1 MKRGKRICKTL
12 KEIRAQVARAN
23 DIPYEPTECKH
34 KGDCAG
40 TCPKCEEEVR
50 YIEHQLNI
58 RRMLG
63 KAVAVVG
70 VSAGLAALTA
80 CNGPIKHL
88 VRPDVRGK
96 MPAHDYVDST
106 DKQGEVPS
114 TKDTLYKRES
124 QPTNTPIVESPL
136 EGDVAAPE
144 PDDQDP
150 KQPND

>member
-80 CNGPIKHL
+80 CNGQIKHL

-106 DKQGEVPS
+106 DQQNNVKKGVKVNPDSIYE
-114 TKDTLYKRES
+114 
-124 QPTNTPIVESPL
+124 L